1 MQIKEIQ
8 QKANLYIRGR
18 DRRGIDVHL
27 SSMET
32 AHRMQIPIGLSP

>member
-8 QKANLYIRGR
+8 QKAKLVHRGR
-18 DRRGIDVHL
+18 DRRGIDVHF
-27 SSMET
+27 SSIER